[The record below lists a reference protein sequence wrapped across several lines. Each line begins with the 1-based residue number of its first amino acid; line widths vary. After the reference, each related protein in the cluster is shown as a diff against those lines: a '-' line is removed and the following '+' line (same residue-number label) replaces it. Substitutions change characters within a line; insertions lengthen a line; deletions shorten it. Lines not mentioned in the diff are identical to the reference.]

1 MMVGTSCCLRA
12 ALNPPPDLHFNPTPR
27 VQLQPLLNGAQA
39 VVIDD
44 ALTDPQGLVDW
55 AAHQAFAQPVYPYP
69 GVVHDMPPQ
78 AQQRMQDFFLLHVRQ
93 HLGVRRVQDLALR
106 LSLATT
112 PPDELAPVQWLCH
125 RDRLA
130 VQGSGMLFAACVLY
144 LFHNPALG
152 GTSFFR
158 PRQSVAE
165 TEALVADSQ
174 AMPAADFSRRYGL
187 QPGYM
192 DGSNAYF
199 EQVAHVGAAWNR
211 VVFYDGSLFHT
222 AEVGPA
228 QPLAA
233 DPRAGRL
240 TLNAF
245 ITCRLAA
252 RG

>member
-1 MMVGTSCCLRA
+1 M
-12 ALNPPPDLHFNPTPR
+12 NPPPDLHFNPAPR
-27 VQLQPLLNGAQA
+27 VQLQPLLDGVQA

-44 ALTDPQGLVDW
+44 ALTDPQALVDW
-55 AAHQAFAQPVYPYP
+55 AAQQAFAQPAYPYP
-69 GVVHDMPPQ
+69 GVVCDLPLQ
-78 AQQRMQDFFLLHVRQ
+78 AHQRMQDFFLLHVRQ

-112 PPDELAPVQWLCH
+112 PPGDLAPVQWLCH

-130 VQGSGMLFAACVLY
+130 EQGSGQLFAACVLY
-144 LFHNPALG
+144 LFRSPSLG

-158 PRQSVAE
+158 PRQSSAE

-174 AMPAADFSRRYGL
+174 ALPAAEFSRRYGL

-199 EQVAHVGAAWNR
+199 AQVAQVGAAWNR

-222 AEVGPA
+222 ADVGRA
-228 QPLAA
+228 QPMDA
-233 DPRAGRL
+233 DPRHGRL

-245 ITCRLAA
+245 ITCRRPAQ
-252 RG
+252 G